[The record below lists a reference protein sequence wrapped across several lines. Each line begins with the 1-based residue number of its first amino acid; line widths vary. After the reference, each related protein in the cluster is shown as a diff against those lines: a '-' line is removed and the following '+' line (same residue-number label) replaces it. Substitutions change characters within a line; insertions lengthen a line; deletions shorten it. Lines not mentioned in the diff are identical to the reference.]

1 MNRLILIVLL
11 SLFLNAC
18 VISKHIA
25 DTPNLSLSSLLIT
38 PYKADIHQGSVLER
52 FTINQ
57 LELGMSSNQ
66 VQDLIGPPSIID
78 PFHNNQWDYINHSTL
93 GSGEVISYRLT
104 LTFEKE
110 KLVNINTNGIDSLP
124 QMTAKEKAEENKRI
138 NDKIAAIKLAKEKAR
153 VAKEKVKIAAEKAR
167 VAKEKAKIAA
177 IKLAKEKARV
187 AKEKAQRILQ
197 EKIAEEAKIAA
208 IKLAQAEASK
218 KAKAEKVAKDIA
230 DAKAKALEEKR
241 IQEKNKPWYKF

>member
-138 NDKIAAIKLAKEKAR
+138 NDKIAAIKLAKEKA
-153 VAKEKVKIAAEKAR
+153 KIAAEKAR